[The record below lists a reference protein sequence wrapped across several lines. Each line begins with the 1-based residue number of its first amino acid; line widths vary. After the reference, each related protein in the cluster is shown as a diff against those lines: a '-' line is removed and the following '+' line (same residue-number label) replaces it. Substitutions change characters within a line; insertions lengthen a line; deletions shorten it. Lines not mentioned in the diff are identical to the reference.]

1 MKNIIKYTLASLLA
15 VSVTACEDLDELNES
30 PNNPRV
36 VPSHMVM
43 SGAEKFAVDYVYDVW
58 FSGRQCLT
66 YAQQI
71 GQRNYTE
78 EDRYKIRETTNNS
91 YFKYLYMAIGSFQD
105 VINLNSNPETA
116 GVNAVYGA
124 NQNQIAAAR
133 IMKAWLYDIITDTW
147 GDVPY
152 SEAIKLESEDKVY
165 AKYDSQKDIY
175 ADLIKELTEA
185 ANQIDETK
193 EAFVGGDIIFGGD
206 ASKWKKFANSLKC
219 RLAIHL
225 SKVDP
230 KWKQYIAE
238 ALESGVM
245 ESNADAAYFKY
256 SSTGSEYSKFYS
268 GFFVDKRNDLTIVKP
283 FTDLLNGVADVANN
297 KTHPWEGV
305 VDPRIK
311 IFTTPASDG
320 SYNGVAFAAPSGLQ
334 ASFAK
339 LAPNWYSKP
348 PYILRKDFSVPLM
361 TFAEL
366 QFILC
371 EYNNYDPEYYKAGI
385 KASIDY
391 WSSLSG
397 VAVAEEEVDA
407 YITAVSANVN
417 AESCSI
423 QKYIDLY
430 GNGTEAWTE
439 IRRTGYPEQLIRPGE
454 IVGELKGEIVRF
466 SPINDVKND
475 IVSRVP
481 YPTVESTINGAA
493 FSDAISRLEDGT
505 NNYYSKMYWD
515 KRTEPY
521 VHPENL

>member
-1 MKNIIKYTLASLLA
+1 MKNILKYTLASLLA
-15 VSVTACEDLDELNES
+15 ISVSACEDIDEINES
-30 PNNPRV
+30 PNAPRN
-36 VPSHMVM
+36 VPSNMIM
-43 SGAEKFAVDYVYDVW
+43 NGAEKYTFDCIYDGW

-91 YFKYLYMAIGSFQD
+91 YFKYLYRAIASFQA
-105 VINLNSNPETA
+105 VIDLNSNPETA
-116 GVNAVYGA
+116 GTNLLYGS

-133 IMKAWLYDIITDTW
+133 IMKAWLFDIVTDTW

-152 SEAIKLESEDKVY
+152 SEALKLESEDQVY

-175 ADLIKELTEA
+175 ANLIKELTEA
-185 ANQIDETK
+185 ANQIDETQP
-193 EAFVGGDIIFGGD
+193 AFVSGDIIFDGD

-219 RLAIHL
+219 RLAVHL

-230 KWKQYIAE
+230 NWRQYIAE
-238 ALESGVM
+238 AVESGVM
-245 ESNADAAYFKY
+245 ESNDDAANFKY
-256 SSTGSEYSKFYS
+256 SASGSEYCQFYYA
-268 GFFVDKRNDLTIVKP
+268 FFVNSRNDFTILKP
-283 FTDLLNGVADVANN
+283 FTDLLNGIPDVANG

-311 IFTTPASDG
+311 IFTTPAADG
-320 SYNGVAFAAPSGLQ
+320 SYNGIAFAAPTGKQ
-334 ASFAK
+334 KFFASK
-339 LAPNWYSKP
+339 APNWYARP
-348 PYILRKDFSVPLM
+348 PYLLHKDYSVPLM

-385 KASIDY
+385 KASVDY

-397 VAVAEEEVDA
+397 VAVKAEEVES
-407 YITAVSANVN
+407 YIEAVSTNVN

-430 GNGTEAWTE
+430 SNGTEAWTE
-439 IRRTGYPEQLIRPGE
+439 IRRTRYPEQLIRPGE
-454 IVGELKGEIVRF
+454 IIGQLDDEVFVF
-466 SPINDVKND
+466 DPITDVKND
-475 IVSRVP
+475 IVARVP
-481 YPTVESTINGAA
+481 YPTVESTLNGAA
-493 FSDAISRLEDGT
+493 FTEALSRLEDGT

-515 KRTEPY
+515 VHTDPY
-521 VHPENL
+521 NHPDNL